1 MNDVPS
7 RPGSPD
13 DPAQLRSPGG
23 PGSPAAGS
31 AADPLADSAIVVVD
45 KPAGMTS
52 HDVVGR
58 LRRIF
63 GTRKVGHSGTLDP
76 DATGVL
82 VLGLGRGTRFLP
94 HVHADAKSY
103 AATMRLGAS
112 TLTDDAAGEVLAR
125 AAVADVEAVTDEAI
139 RAGVADLTG
148 DIMQVPAAVS
158 AVKLDGVRAHERIR
172 RGERV
177 EIPPRRVT
185 VTHFDV
191 LAVRRIDG
199 AGSPGDGSPDAG
211 PWIDVDV
218 EVDCS
223 AGTFIRSLARDLGA
237 ALGVGGHITVLRRTA
252 AGLFSLDDAIPLDH
266 LLHLRE
272 EAGAPLSPAGLD
284 RALSLDAAC
293 VRCFPVRDVTDEEGA
308 ALSMGKWLEPV
319 GLKGVHAARTPDG
332 RVPALIT
339 ESGKRAR
346 TVFVVRPSTLRP
358 PTAAGPTGRA

>member
-1 MNDVPS
+1 MNDLPS
-7 RPGSPD
+7 RPAAASG
-13 DPAQLRSPGG
+13 DPI
-23 PGSPAAGS
+23 
-31 AADPLADSAIVVVD
+31 ADSAVIVVD

-58 LRRIF
+58 LRRVF

-82 VLGLGRGTRFLP
+82 VLGLNRGTRFLP

-103 AATMRLGAS
+103 SATIRLGAS
-112 TLTDDAAGEVLAR
+112 TLTDDAAGEVLSR
-125 AAVADVEAVTDEAI
+125 AAAEDVVAVTDEAI

-158 AVKLDGVRAHERIR
+158 AVKIDGVRAHERIR
-172 RGERV
+172 RGEHV
-177 EIPPRRVT
+177 EIPARPVT
-185 VTHFDV
+185 VSRFDV
-191 LAVRRIDG
+191 LGIRRVAGGAEG
-199 AGSPGDGSPDAG
+199 AGEAADVDAAPGGGTSAEAG

-237 ALGVGGHITVLRRTA
+237 ALGVGGHVTVLRRTA
-252 AGLFSLDDAIPLDH
+252 AGPFTVDDAIELDE
-266 LLHLRE
+266 LLRLRE
-272 EAGAPLSPAGLD
+272 EADAPLNPTALD
-284 RALSLDAAC
+284 RALGLDEAC
-293 VRCFPVRDVTDEEGA
+293 VRCFPVRDITAEEGA
-308 ALSMGKWLEPV
+308 ALSMGKWLEPA

-339 ESGKRAR
+339 ESGKRAK
-346 TVFVVRPSTLRP
+346 TVFVVRPSTL
-358 PTAAGPTGRA
+358 